1 MPEQTSW
8 SVDPLERRRRRAL
21 DKELWEIGS
30 KRGTLV
36 RTDDTTRIDWVRV
49 APATSTS
56 FLLVQT
62 PIR

>member
-1 MPEQTSW
+1 MPEQISG

-21 DKELWEIGS
+21 AKELWVIGS
-30 KRGTLV
+30 KRGTFV
-36 RTDDTTRIDWVRV
+36 RTEDTTRMDWVRV
-49 APATSTS
+49 APATSAS